1 MIHLIWLAMIVSG
14 ILVAGFNGNISV
26 INQAVFEGAKSGVT
40 ISFGLISVL
49 TLWLGLMKIAEEAG
63 LLDALARL
71 LRPLVRFLFPSV
83 PAGHPAEGY
92 ILSNMAANL
101 FGLGN
106 AATPMGLAAMREL
119 QKLNPE
125 KDTATPAMCTL
136 LALNT
141 SGLTLVPTTIISVR
155 MTYGSADATEIIGTT
170 LVATLMSTMA
180 AVLLDKW
187 FQWRWRIRNG
197 EAAKWR
203 PPCHRFGVVHFLVA
217 SDHFTYGLVE
227 ASSRLRSVY
236 GRGQGRFSDCR
247 ELIPHLVGMM
257 VAVTVF
263 RESGAMELL
272 VRLLAPVGQLVGI
285 PTEVLPLA
293 LYVPFPVPGRSPSH
307 RTSSRRTAPIL
318 FSDGWHPLCLAA
330 AIRHCT
336 CWRCIL
342 ARWVFA
348 KAGMH

>member
-170 LVATLMSTMA
+170 LVATLMSSMA

-197 EAAKWR
+197 E
-203 PPCHRFGVVHFLVA
+203 
-217 SDHFTYGLVE
+217 
-227 ASSRLRSVY
+227 
-236 GRGQGRFSDCR
+236 RG
-247 ELIPHLVGMM
+247 
-257 VAVTVF
+257 
-263 RESGAMELL
+263 
-272 VRLLAPVGQLVGI
+272 
-285 PTEVLPLA
+285 
-293 LYVPFPVPGRSPSH
+293 
-307 RTSSRRTAPIL
+307 
-318 FSDGWHPLCLAA
+318 
-330 AIRHCT
+330 
-336 CWRCIL
+336 
-342 ARWVFA
+342 
-348 KAGMH
+348 

>member
-197 EAAKWR
+197 E
-203 PPCHRFGVVHFLVA
+203 
-217 SDHFTYGLVE
+217 
-227 ASSRLRSVY
+227 
-236 GRGQGRFSDCR
+236 RG
-247 ELIPHLVGMM
+247 
-257 VAVTVF
+257 
-263 RESGAMELL
+263 
-272 VRLLAPVGQLVGI
+272 
-285 PTEVLPLA
+285 
-293 LYVPFPVPGRSPSH
+293 
-307 RTSSRRTAPIL
+307 
-318 FSDGWHPLCLAA
+318 
-330 AIRHCT
+330 
-336 CWRCIL
+336 
-342 ARWVFA
+342 
-348 KAGMH
+348 